1 MEIQITKMT
10 LQDLNLISD
19 ILKTDFDDF
28 WNISTLQSELN
39 NKNSNYFVAKNESL
53 EIIGFAGVWF
63 GFEEAHITNIVT
75 KKSFRHL
82 GIATKL
88 LNCIINY
95 CKEFENIYTLTL
107 EVKESNTVAISLY
120 EKFDFK
126 KVGLRKNYYNNIENA
141 IIMTKDI

>member
-10 LQDLNLISD
+10 TQDLNLISD

-95 CKEFENIYTLTL
+95 CKKFENIYTLTL

-120 EKFDFK
+120 EKFNFK
-126 KVGLRKNYYNNIENA
+126 KVGVRKNYYNNIENA